1 MPRISSAVPRHKR
14 VKRTM
19 KAARGARMT
28 RSTTFHAANETLLRA
43 GNYARAGRRLKK
55 RDYRGI
61 WIVRVSAACMAEG
74 ILYSRL
80 INGMKKAG
88 ITLNRK
94 MLSEIALHDPQAFS
108 AVVRVVKEKM
118 AATA

>member
-1 MPRISSAVPRHKR
+1 
-14 VKRTM
+14 M
-19 KAARGARMT
+19 KAARGAHMT
-28 RSTTFHAANETLLRA
+28 RSATFHAANETLLRA

-61 WIVRVSAACMAEG
+61 WVVRISAACMAED

-80 INGMKKAG
+80 ISGMKKAG
-88 ITLNRK
+88 IVLNRK
-94 MLSEIALHDPQAFS
+94 MLAEIALHDPKAFS

-118 AATA
+118 AVA